1 MKALSKLST
10 LLLVVIMIGSLTT
23 SIYSQE
29 EEELKTISGIVK
41 AVDVKNNSITVNE
54 DGTKIDLNF
63 TVTEETIIKKGDKKI
78 ELADLQENDA
88 VDVKFIDSTEVKFII
103 VKTK

>member
-1 MKALSKLST
+1 MKALSKLFI
-10 LLLVVIMIGSLTT
+10 LLFVVVMIGSLTT
-23 SIYSQE
+23 SIYSQ
-29 EEELKTISGIVK
+29 EELKTISGIVK

>member
-1 MKALSKLST
+1 MKHLSKLLT
-10 LLLVVIMIGSLTT
+10 LLLVVVMIGSFTT

-29 EEELKTISGIVK
+29 EVKTISGIVK
-41 AVDVKNNSITVNE
+41 AVDVKNNSITVIE

-88 VDVKFIDSTEVKFII
+88 VDVKFIDSTKVKFII
-103 VKTK
+103 VKIK

>member
-1 MKALSKLST
+1 MKALSKLFT
-10 LLLVVIMIGSLTT
+10 LLLVVVMIGSLTT

>member
-1 MKALSKLST
+1 MKTLSKLFT
-10 LLLVVIMIGSLTT
+10 LLLVVVMIGSLTT
-23 SIYSQE
+23 SIYSQ
-29 EEELKTISGIVK
+29 EELKTISGIVK

>member
-1 MKALSKLST
+1 MKVLSKLFT
-10 LLLVVIMIGSLTT
+10 LLLVVIMIGSFTT
-23 SIYSQE
+23 SIYSQDE
-29 EEELKTISGIVK
+29 VKTISGIVK

-88 VDVKFIDSTEVKFII
+88 VDVKFIDSTKVKFII
-103 VKTK
+103 VKIK

>member
-1 MKALSKLST
+1 MKVLSKLFT
-10 LLLVVIMIGSLTT
+10 LLLVVVMIGFFTT
-23 SIYSQE
+23 SIYSQKE
-29 EEELKTISGIVK
+29 VKTISGIVK

-63 TVTEETIIKKGDKKI
+63 TITEETIIKKGDKKI
-78 ELADLQENDA
+78 ELADVQENDT

>member
-1 MKALSKLST
+1 MKILSKLFT
-10 LLLVVIMIGSLTT
+10 LLLVVIMIGSFTT
-23 SIYSQE
+23 SIYSQDE
-29 EEELKTISGIVK
+29 VKTISGIVK

-88 VDVKFIDSTEVKFII
+88 VDVKFIDSTKVKFII
-103 VKTK
+103 VKIK

>member
-1 MKALSKLST
+1 MKALSKLFM
-10 LLLVVIMIGSLTT
+10 LLLVVVMIGSLTT

-29 EEELKTISGIVK
+29 EVKTISGIVK

-78 ELADLQENDA
+78 ELVDLQENDA